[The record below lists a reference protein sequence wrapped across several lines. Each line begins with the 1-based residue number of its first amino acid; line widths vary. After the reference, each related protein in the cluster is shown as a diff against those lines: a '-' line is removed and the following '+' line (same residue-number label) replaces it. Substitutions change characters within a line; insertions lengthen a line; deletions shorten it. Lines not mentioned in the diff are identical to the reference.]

1 MKKNIKQIIR
11 NINKKLLKYRERIH
25 KERIIFH
32 GGMTLDGGA
41 ADDAEVEKFEK
52 QKGEVEKFQED
63 KENALQKKINDKIQ
77 REERKIALIE
87 SVYSGLDAVLDDPAA
102 ASEQMNTI
110 LATAMNVKPEDIQKG
125 AALVYEI
132 LEKVDV
138 KEIMNEAKDI
148 ADKAKILT
156 QGSSD
161 PNSDTGKLLAQG
173 KDLLDQA
180 AASEVGQS
188 VKNAANEA
196 ASAVAPQAEQALQGA
211 KEVASQAKDLASQA
225 KEQLGSVK
233 EVASQAKG
241 MATELLKQI
250 PPENTQAVVDA
261 ASSAAKA
268 VATLAGSPEAK
279 QVMEILGTVANALQP
294 VLELGAAI
302 PGLGIALSV
311 VNKLMVQYK
320 ASLELKAILEDM
332 RDGIQNSLLLIK
344 LIKATM
350 TIYKTDTACYYS
362 AQTKL
367 LAEQLKKASGK
378 DKARLKASIKALFKE
393 VSYLQKIQLKP
404 NIESKVSDKVQ
415 TLVELLKRLIG
426 DAAPD
431 KADPN
436 ASRLQR
442 FGNFLSRQVSK
453 VKAFYNRF
461 GMAQYYQ
468 KEILKNLNIINN
480 LLIIYNSQF
489 DWAQGSFIMRLK
501 SKKIGKEKMLDV
513 VWTKVESTEE
523 FKNYLWKDDEGENAD
538 AAAIKGGN
546 KTYKRLHRRKNNT
559 RRIR

>member
-77 REERKIALIE
+77 REERKVALIE

-102 ASEQMNTI
+102 ASEQMNTV

-196 ASAVAPQAEQALQGA
+196 ASAVAPQAQEALNQA
-211 KEVASQAKDLASQA
+211 KEVASQAKDLANQA

-250 PPENTQAVVDA
+250 PPEDTQAVVDA

-279 QVMEILGTVANALQP
+279 QVMEILGTVAGALQP

-344 LIKATM
+344 LIKSTM

-378 DKARLKASIKALFKE
+378 DKARLKDSIKALFKE
-393 VSYLQKIQLKP
+393 ISYLQKIQLKP

-426 DAAPD
+426 DAAPEN
-431 KADPN
+431 ADPN

-546 KTYKRLHRRKNNT
+546 KTYKRLHRKKHKT

>member
-1 MKKNIKQIIR
+1 MKKNIKHIIR

-32 GGMTLDGGA
+32 GGATMDGGA
-41 ADDAEVEKFEK
+41 PDDAEVEKFEK

-63 KENALQKKINDKIQ
+63 KEGALEKRINDEIKKQ
-77 REERKIALIE
+77 ERTETLIE
-87 SVYSGLDAVLDDPAA
+87 GIYSGLDTVLNDPMAA
-102 ASEQMNTI
+102 CEQMDTV
-110 LATAMNVKPEDIQKG
+110 LATAMKVKPEDIKKG

-148 ADKAKILT
+148 AEKAKILT

-180 AASEVGQS
+180 ASSEVGQS
-188 VKNAANEA
+188 IKNAANDA
-196 ASAVAPQAEQALQGA
+196 ASAIAPQADQALQGA
-211 KEVASQAKDLASQA
+211 KDVANQAKDLANQA

-233 EVASQAKG
+233 EIASQAKG
-241 MATELLKQI
+241 MASELLKQI
-250 PPENTQAVVDA
+250 PPENAQAAVDA

-268 VATLAGSPEAK
+268 VAALAGSPEAK
-279 QVMEILGTVANALQP
+279 QIMDVLGTVAGALQP
-294 VLELGAAI
+294 ILELGAAI

-311 VNKLMVQYK
+311 VNKLMAQYK
-320 ASLELKAILEDM
+320 ASLELKEILEDM

-367 LAEQLKKASGK
+367 LAEQLKKSSGK
-378 DKARLKASIKALFKE
+378 DSERLKASIKALFKE
-393 VSYLQKIQLKP
+393 IGYLQKIQLKP
-404 NIESKVSDKVQ
+404 TIESKVSDKVQ

-431 KADPN
+431 TADPN

-501 SKKIGKEKMLDV
+501 SKKIGDQKMLDV
-513 VWTKVESTEE
+513 VWTKIESTEE
-523 FKNYLWKDDEGENAD
+523 FKNYLWKDDAGESAD

-546 KTYKRLHRRKNNT
+546 KTYKRSNRRKHKT

>member
-1 MKKNIKQIIR
+1 MKKNIKQVIR

-41 ADDAEVEKFEK
+41 PDDAEVEQFEK

-63 KENALQKKINDKIQ
+63 KEGALEKRINDEIKKQ
-77 REERKIALIE
+77 ERREALIE
-87 SVYSGLDAVLDDPAA
+87 GVYSGLDTVLDDPVAA
-102 ASEQMNTI
+102 CEQMDTV
-110 LATAMNVKPEDIQKG
+110 LATAMNVKPEDIKKG

-132 LEKVDV
+132 LEKVDI

-148 ADKAKILT
+148 TEKAKILT
-156 QGSSD
+156 QGTSD
-161 PNSDTGKLLAQG
+161 PDSDTGKLLAEG

-180 AASEVGQS
+180 SASEVGQNI
-188 VKNAANEA
+188 KNVANEA
-196 ASAVAPQAEQALQGA
+196 ASAVAPQVDQALQGA
-211 KEVASQAKDLASQA
+211 KDIANQAKDIANQA

-250 PPENTQAVVDA
+250 PPENTQAAVDA

-268 VATLAGSPEAK
+268 VAALAGSPEAK
-279 QVMEILGTVANALQP
+279 QIMEVLGTVAGALQP
-294 VLELGAAI
+294 ILELGAAI

-320 ASLELKAILEDM
+320 ASLELKEILEDM

-344 LIKATM
+344 LIKSTM

-378 DKARLKASIKALFKE
+378 DKVRLKASIKALFKE
-393 VSYLQKIQLKP
+393 ISYLQKIQLKP
-404 NIESKVSDKVQ
+404 TIESKVSDKVQ

-501 SKKIGKEKMLDV
+501 SKKIGDQKMLDV

-523 FKNYLWKDDEGENAD
+523 FKNYLWKDDAGENAD

-546 KTYKRLHRRKNNT
+546 KTYKRLYRRKHKT